1 VSLPDALLAG
11 PERVRERQIGL
22 VTDVGKVDDGTFNQ
36 YAYEGMQRAARE
48 FDLETT
54 YIETARPEDGEGNI
68 LMLVEGGCGLVITV
82 GQALGEAT
90 ERIAKEYPDTKF
102 ITIDFAPYPVLPNV
116 MGLLFAEDQ
125 AGFLA
130 GALAGYMTQSN
141 VLGVVAGD
149 QIPPVIK
156 FRKGFAS
163 GARHVNPKVKVLGE
177 YIQSFTDPEKGRVVS
192 RSFVEQGADVIFGA
206 GGQTGSGGIRGA
218 AEQGAWV
225 IGVDQDEW
233 VTTFENGRAPGA
245 DRLLSSAV
253 KRVDN
258 AVYAAIRRAVEGEFT
273 GETAVFDAG
282 NQGVSLAP
290 YHAAASAVPDEVK
303 GRIDE
308 LAAALRSGTV
318 HTGVGPSGEDIVE
331 TFWDRFRVWRWSEL
345 AVLVLAVFTAV
356 LIGAIIVWITRA
368 SELRAAGEAWGQVIP
383 QASNFVLAAYRGL
396 FEGAVGSPKALIT
409 SLTYCTPYIFAG
421 LAVALGFQCGLFNIG
436 AEGQLYMGALV
447 GTFVGFTVTGLP
459 IYVHLPLATAAGIL
473 AGAAWG
479 AIPGLLKA
487 TTGAHEVINTI
498 MLNYI
503 AVKTVDFLVK
513 GPLKDPTASLDRTP
527 FVAETARYPLIVPR
541 YELNATFLVALV
553 AIVFVWWFL
562 FKTTWGFEIR
572 TVGAN
577 PSAARYAGMSV
588 SRNFVL
594 AMGLSGAL
602 AGLGGVSV
610 VLGRPS
616 EYALKAAFST
626 GFGFDSIAVALLA
639 KSHPFGIFP
648 AAFLWGALRN
658 GAGLMQ
664 VRAQGISIDLVNII
678 QALVIMFIAADAIIR
693 WLYRLRARDEQAV
706 IFTRGWGG

>member
-1 VSLPDALLAG
+1 MQPRNTVPGSG
-11 PERVRERQIGL
+11 QVRVGL
-22 VTDVGKVDDGTFNQ
+22 VTDVGKINDGTFNQ
-36 YAYEGMQRAARE
+36 YAYEGMMRAARE

-54 YIETARPEDGEGNI
+54 YVETLRPEDGEGNI
-68 LMLVEGGCGLVITV
+68 LTLVKSGYQLIVTV
-82 GQALGEAT
+82 GQVLGEVV
-90 ERIAKEYPDTKF
+90 ERISKEYADTRF
-102 ITIDFAPYPVLPNV
+102 VTIDFAPYPVLPNV

-141 VLGVVAGD
+141 MLGVVAGD

-156 FRKGFAS
+156 FLKGFAS
-163 GARHVNPKVKVLGE
+163 GARHVNQKVKVLGE
-177 YIQSFTDPEKGRVVS
+177 YIESFTDPDKGRAVAE
-192 RSFVEQGADVIFGA
+192 SFIAQGADVVFGA

-218 AEQGAWV
+218 AEQGVWA

-233 VTTFENGRAPGA
+233 ATTFENGHVPGA
-245 DRLLSSAV
+245 NRLLSSAI

-258 AVYAAIRRAVEGEFT
+258 AVYAAIRRVVEGKFA
-273 GETAVFDAG
+273 GETALFDAG
-282 NQGVSLAP
+282 NQGIGLAA
-290 YHAAASAVPDEVK
+290 YHAAESAIPDEVK

-308 LAAALRSGTV
+308 IAAGLRSGTIT
-318 HTGVGPSGEDIVE
+318 TGVGPSGEDIAE
-331 TFWDRFRVWRWSEL
+331 TLWDRLRTWRWTDL

-356 LIGAIIVWITRA
+356 LIGAIIIWITRA
-368 SELRAAGEAWGQVIP
+368 SDLRAAGETWAEVIP
-383 QASNFVLAAYRGL
+383 QATSFVLAAYGGL
-396 FEGAVGSPKALIT
+396 FEGAIGSPKAIAT
-409 SLTYCTPYIFAG
+409 SLTYCTPYILAG

-436 AEGQLYMGALV
+436 AEGQLFMGALV
-447 GTFVGFTVTGLP
+447 GTVVGFSITGLP
-459 IYVHLPLATAAGIL
+459 IYIHLPLAIVAGTL
-473 AGAAWG
+473 AGAIWG

-498 MLNYI
+498 MMNYI
-503 AVKTVDFLVK
+503 AVKTIDYLVK
-513 GPLKDPTASLDRTP
+513 NPLKDPTASLDRTP
-527 FVAETARYPLIVPR
+527 FVAESARFPLLLPK
-541 YELNATFLVALV
+541 YQLHTGFLLALA

-577 PSAARYAGMSV
+577 PSVARYAGMSV

-594 AMGLSGAL
+594 AMGMSGAL
-602 AGLGGVSV
+602 AALAGIGI

-616 EYALKAAFST
+616 EYALKAGFSS

-664 VRAQGISIDLVNII
+664 VRAQGISVDLVNII
-678 QALVIMFIAADAIIR
+678 QALVIMFIAADQIIR
-693 WLYRLRARDEQAV
+693 WLYRLRQRREAEV
-706 IFTRGWGG
+706 VFTRGWGG

>member
-1 VSLPDALLAG
+1 MQRAHDKL
-11 PERVRERQIGL
+11 RVGL
-22 VTDVGKVDDGTFNQ
+22 VTDVGKIDDGTFNQ
-36 YAYEGMQRAARE
+36 YAYEGMIRAAEE

-54 YIETARPEDGEGNI
+54 YIETARPDDGSDNVLTLIEQ
-68 LMLVEGGCGLVITV
+68 GCQVIITV
-82 GQALGEAT
+82 GQVPSEMT
-90 ERIAKEYPDTKF
+90 ERIAKDHPDVDF

-156 FRKGFAS
+156 FRKGFTN
-163 GARHVNPKVKVLGE
+163 GARHVNSKVQILSE
-177 YIQSFTDPEKGRVVS
+177 HIESFTDPKKGQVVAH
-192 RSFVEQGADVIFGA
+192 SFIEQGADVIFGA
-206 GGQTGSGGIRGA
+206 GGQTGSGGILGA
-218 AEQGAWV
+218 AEQGV
-225 IGVDQDEW
+225 LVVGVDQDEW
-233 VTTFENGRAPGA
+233 VTTFENGQAPGA
-245 DRLLSSAV
+245 DRLLSSAI

-258 AVYAAIRRAVEGEFT
+258 AVYVAIRRAAEGQFV
-273 GETAVFDAG
+273 GETAIFDAG
-282 NQGVSLAP
+282 NEGISLAP
-290 YHAAASAVPDEVK
+290 YHLAESDIPEEVK

-308 LAAALRSGTV
+308 IAAGLRSGTIT
-318 HTGVGPSGEDIVE
+318 TGVGPTGEDIAE
-331 TFWDRFRVWRWSEL
+331 TLWDRVRAWRWSEL

-356 LIGAIIVWITRA
+356 LIGAIIIWATRA
-368 SELRAAGEAWGQVIP
+368 SELRALGETWGQVIP
-383 QASNFVLAAYRGL
+383 QANDLVLAAYGGL
-396 FEGAVGSPKALIT
+396 FEGAVGSPKALVT
-409 SLTYCTPYIFAG
+409 TLTYCTPYILAG

-436 AEGQLYMGALV
+436 AEGQLYIGAL
-447 GTFVGFTVTGLP
+447 GATFVGFAVTGLP
-459 IYVHLPLATAAGIL
+459 IYIHLPLAIIAGIL
-473 AGAAWG
+473 AGAIWG

-498 MLNYI
+498 MMNYI
-503 AVKTVDFLVK
+503 AVKTVDYLVK
-513 GPLKDPTASLDRTP
+513 NPLKDPAATLERTP
-527 FVAETARYPLIVPR
+527 FVAESARYPLVSSQ
-541 YELNATFLVALV
+541 YELHIGFLLALA

-588 SRNFVL
+588 NRNFVL

-602 AGLGGVSV
+602 AGLAGIGI

-616 EYALKAAFST
+616 EYSLKAAFSS

-664 VRAQGISIDLVNII
+664 IRAQGISIDLVSII
-678 QALVIMFIAADAIIR
+678 QALVIMFIAADQIIR
-693 WLYRLRARDEQAV
+693 WLYRLRARREAAV
-706 IFTRGWGG
+706 VFTRGWGG

>member
-1 VSLPDALLAG
+1 MSSHNTILTRNNDVT
-11 PERVRERQIGL
+11 RVRVGL
-22 VTDVGKVDDGTFNQ
+22 VTDIGKIDDGTFNQ
-36 YAYEGMQRAARE
+36 YAYEGMQRAAEE
-48 FDLETT
+48 FGLETT

-68 LMLVEGGCGLVITV
+68 LMLAEGGYQVIVTV
-82 GQALGEAT
+82 GQILGEAT
-90 ERIAKEYPDTKF
+90 ERVAKDYPHTNF
-102 ITIDFAPYPVLPNV
+102 VTIDFAPYPVLPNV

-130 GALAGYMTQSN
+130 GALAGYVTQSN

-156 FRKGFAS
+156 FRKGFTN
-163 GARHVNPKVKVLGE
+163 GARHVNPKVEVLGE
-177 YIQSFTDPEKGRVVS
+177 YIESFTDPGKGRVVAQ
-192 RSFVEQGADVIFGA
+192 SFIEQGADVIFGA
-206 GGQTGSGGIRGA
+206 GGQTGSGGIREA
-218 AEQGAWV
+218 AEQGVWA

-245 DRLLSSAV
+245 DRLLSSAI

-258 AVYAAIRRAVEGEFT
+258 AVYVAIRRAGEGKFV
-273 GETAVFDAG
+273 GETAIFDAG
-282 NQGVSLAP
+282 NEGVDLAP
-290 YHAAASAVPDEVK
+290 YHAAESAIPEEAK

-308 LAAALRSGTV
+308 IAAGLRSGTIT
-318 HTGVGPSGEDIVE
+318 TGVGPTGEDIAE
-331 TFWDRFRVWRWSEL
+331 TLWDRIRAWRWTEL

-356 LIGAIIVWITRA
+356 LIGAIIIWVTHA
-368 SELRAAGEAWGQVIP
+368 SDLRAAGETWRQVIP
-383 QASNFVLAAYRGL
+383 QANRFVLAAYGGL
-396 FEGAVGSPKALIT
+396 FEGAIGSPKALAT
-409 SLTYCTPYIFAG
+409 SLTYSTPYILAG

-436 AEGQLYMGALV
+436 AEGQLYMGALLATV
-447 GTFVGFTVTGLP
+447 IGFGVTGLP
-459 IYVHLPLATAAGIL
+459 IYIHLPLAIVAGML
-473 AGAAWG
+473 GGAIWG

-487 TTGAHEVINTI
+487 KTGAHEVINTI
-498 MLNYI
+498 MMNYI
-503 AVKTVDFLVK
+503 AVKTVDYLVK
-513 GPLKDPTASLDRTP
+513 NPLKDPTASLDRTP
-527 FVAETARYPLIVPR
+527 FVSPTARYPLILPQ
-541 YELNATFLVALV
+541 YELHAGFLVALA

-577 PSAARYAGMSV
+577 PSVARYAGMSV

-602 AGLGGVSV
+602 AGLAGIGI

-678 QALVIMFIAADAIIR
+678 QALVIMFIAADEIIR
-693 WLYRLRARDEQAV
+693 WLYRMRARREAMV
-706 IFTRGWGG
+706 VFTRGWGR

>member
-1 VSLPDALLAG
+1 VSLPDAILTRTNKSNHLQ
-11 PERVRERQIGL
+11 VGL
-22 VTDVGKVDDGTFNQ
+22 VTDVGKIDDGTFNQ
-36 YAYEGMQRAARE
+36 YAYEGMQRAAVE
-48 FDLETT
+48 FGLETT

-68 LMLVEGGCGLVITV
+68 LMLVEGGCNLVITV
-82 GQALGEAT
+82 GQTLGEAT
-90 ERIAKEYPDTKF
+90 KRIAKDYPKVKF
-102 ITIDFAPYPVLPNV
+102 VTIDFAPYPAIPNV

-141 VLGVVAGD
+141 VVGVVAGD
-149 QIPPVIK
+149 RIPPVIK
-156 FRKGFAS
+156 FRKGFTNGAS
-163 GARHVNPKVKVLGE
+163 FVNPKIKVLGE
-177 YIQSFTDPEKGRVVS
+177 YIESFTDPEKGRVVA
-192 RSFVEQGADVIFGA
+192 RSFIQQSADVVFGA
-206 GGQTGSGGIRGA
+206 GGQTGSGGIQA
-218 AEQGAWV
+218 AASDGAWA

-233 VTTFENGRAPGA
+233 VTTFDKGRAPGA

-258 AVYAAIRRAVEGEFT
+258 AVREAIRRAVEGEFV
-273 GETAVFDAG
+273 GESTLFDAG
-282 NQGVSLAP
+282 NQGIGLAP
-290 YHAAASAVPDEVK
+290 YHGAEDAIPEQTK

-308 LAAALRSGTV
+308 LAAGLRSGTIK
-318 HTGVGPSGEDIVE
+318 TGVGPTGEDVVE
-331 TFWDRFRVWRWSEL
+331 TFWDRIRTWRWTEM

-356 LIGAIIVWITRA
+356 LIGAVIIWVTRA
-368 SELRAAGEAWGQVIP
+368 SDLRATGLSWGQVIP
-383 QASNFVLAAYRGL
+383 QANNFVLAAYGGL
-396 FEGAVGSPKALIT
+396 FEGAIGSPKALVT
-409 SLTYCTPYIFAG
+409 SLTYATPYILAG

-436 AEGQLYMGALV
+436 AEGQLFMGALAATV
-447 GTFVGFTVTGLP
+447 VGFTITGLP
-459 IYVHLPLATAAGIL
+459 IYVHLPLAIVAGML
-473 AGAAWG
+473 AGGIWG

-498 MLNYI
+498 MMNYI
-503 AVKTVDFLVK
+503 AVKTVDYLVK
-513 GPLKDPTASLDRTP
+513 NPLKDPTASLERTP
-527 FVAETARYPLIVPR
+527 FVAPSARYPLILPQ
-541 YELNATFLVALV
+541 YELHAGFLVALA

-577 PSAARYAGMSV
+577 PSVARYAGMSV

-602 AGLGGVSV
+602 AGLAGIGI

-616 EYALKAAFST
+616 EYALKAAFSS

-678 QALVIMFIAADAIIR
+678 QALVIMFIAADQIIR
-693 WLYRLRARDEQAV
+693 WLYRIRARREAAV
-706 IFTRGWGG
+706 VFTRGWGG